1 MKRPAKLP
9 AGIIAVTAYL
19 FVSCFS
25 VFAQSLEEKNFLSMY
40 FTEVE
45 LTVQSATRSPKPVS
59 QTAEN
64 IAVVT
69 AADIEFMNA
78 HTLADVL
85 NTVTGVQ
92 IYFTPAGPG
101 QIAQAF
107 IQGSEARHVTVIIDG
122 VVLNN
127 LGNNTVD
134 LGAMPVQNVEK
145 IEIIKGP
152 ASSAWGS
159 ALGGVINIIT
169 KSGSIDNQGALLYG
183 SYGTKNSGD
192 FRVEARGK
200 QDKLGYYLTAGRLQ
214 SDGLTPHFD
223 VSENHSYAKLTY
235 DLTDSTNVLFAI
247 GYANTSRGAGLET
260 VWDDASQ
267 SFLHISYENLL
278 KIIYSTLAINSAV
291 SEDMEL
297 SVSFRTLRQK
307 FIDSSSVLNTGE
319 FYEFPNRD
327 EGYGSSA
334 KFTWK
339 RPTQTIV
346 LGADYDDK
354 TLESI
359 LISGG
364 KQGITKSAVYAND
377 TLVFN
382 SFSVTPGIRHDH
394 ISTNGNITSPS
405 LGIAYSVANST
416 ILRASAAKGFSI
428 PTLGETFGDSV
439 SYTAN
444 PNLKAETVWSY
455 QIGAETAAVKY
466 LWMKLSAFRN
476 DIRDG
481 TISAPSST
489 TTYTRVNGGRQR
501 RQGVEIALRTAPVY
515 NTSISAGAEFIDAED
530 LDTGLKIHG
539 VPAQVYDIGIRYDD
553 ERSFEALLQ
562 GRYVNWN
569 ADPIDNGKYGSFI
582 FDLTSVKKI
591 YSHKDS
597 SLEAVVAI
605 HNIFDG
611 SQYPIDIFKNP
622 GRWYEGG
629 IRYKF

>member
-1 MKRPAKLP
+1 MGRPAKLS
-9 AGIIAVTAYL
+9 AGVIAIAAYL

-25 VFAQSLEEKNFLSMY
+25 AFAQSVEEKNFLSMY
-40 FTEVE
+40 FTEEE

-64 IAVVT
+64 TAVVT
-69 AADIEFMNA
+69 AADIELMNA

-92 IYFTPAGPG
+92 IFFTPAGPG

-107 IQGSEARHVTVIIDG
+107 IQGSERRHVTVIIDG

-159 ALGGVINIIT
+159 ALGGVVNIIT
-169 KSGSIDNQGALLYG
+169 KSGNAVAQGGMLSG
-183 SYGTKNSGD
+183 SYGTKNTGD
-192 FRVEARGK
+192 FRAEARGK
-200 QDKLGYYLTAGRLQ
+200 QNRFGYYLYAGRLQ

-223 VSENHSYAKLTY
+223 VSENNGYAKLTY

-247 GYANTSRGAGLET
+247 GYAKTSRGAGLDELYDT
-260 VWDDASQ
+260 
-267 SFLHISYENLL
+267 SYENVFKL
-278 KIIYSTLAINSAV
+278 IHSTLAVNSVINKDV
-291 SEDMEL
+291 EL
-297 SVSFRTLRQK
+297 NVSFRTLRQE
-307 FIDSSSVLNTGE
+307 FIDSYYTLSSGAFLGE
-319 FYEFPNRD
+319 AKNEDN
-327 EGYGSSA
+327 GYGSSA
-334 KFTWK
+334 KLTWK
-339 RPTQTIV
+339 MPTQTIV

-354 TLESI
+354 KLESNVI
-359 LISGG
+359 AGG
-364 KQGITKSAVYAND
+364 EQGITKLAFYAND

-382 SFSVTPGIRHDH
+382 NFSVTPGIRHDH
-394 ISTNGNITSPS
+394 ISTSGDITSPS
-405 LGIAYSVANST
+405 LGVTYSVANST
-416 ILRASAAKGFSI
+416 IVRASAAKGFSI

-439 SYTAN
+439 YYTAN

-466 LWMKLSAFRN
+466 VWMKLSAFRN

-481 TISAPSST
+481 IISAPSST
-489 TTYTRVNGGRQR
+489 TTFTRVNGGRQR

-515 NTSISAGAEFIDAED
+515 NTSISAGSEFIDAED
-530 LDTGLKIHG
+530 LDTGAKIQG

-569 ADPIDNGKYGSFI
+569 AEPMDNGKYGSFI
-582 FDLTSVKKI
+582 FDFSSAKKI

-597 SLEAVVAI
+597 SLEAIVAV

-611 SQYPIDIFKNP
+611 SQYSIDIFKNP